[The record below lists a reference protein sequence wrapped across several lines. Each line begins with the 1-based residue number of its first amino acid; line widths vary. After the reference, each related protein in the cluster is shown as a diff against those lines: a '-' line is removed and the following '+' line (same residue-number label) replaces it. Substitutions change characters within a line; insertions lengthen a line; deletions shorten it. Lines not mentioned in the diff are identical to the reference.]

1 MELKERGER
10 HMPKKLRLVAA
21 LFAALFVLSFLLC
34 AAFMAVHTEHNC
46 CGEGCAVCALLG
58 LCERVLRGLFPL
70 LAAAVTLA
78 APRKGRAAAAGAPGV
93 RDRMTPVL
101 LRVKLTD

>member
-1 MELKERGER
+1 
-10 HMPKKLRLVAA
+10 MPKKMRLVAA

-34 AAFMAVHTEHNC
+34 AAFMAVHTEHSC

-70 LAAAVTLA
+70 LAAAMTLA
-78 APRKGRAAAAGAPGV
+78 ALRNGSAAAVGAFCA

-101 LRVKLTD
+101 LRVKLSD

>member
-1 MELKERGER
+1 
-10 HMPKKLRLVAA
+10 MPNKLRLMAA

-34 AAFMAVHTEHNC
+34 AAFTAVWTEHHC

-58 LCERVLRGLFPL
+58 LCERIVRGLFPVL
-70 LAAAVTLA
+70 TAAVSLAALGA
-78 APRKGRAAAAGAPGV
+78 GRVFAGGMLCA

-101 LRVKLTD
+101 LRVKLSD